1 MRRALIWWSVIGVLV
16 VFAAGMATGMFI
28 GARKAQDALVFK
40 HRKHMG
46 DRMRQHLIRELEL
59 TPEQIEKVSPIID
72 DTSRRLQEIRQES
85 GRRVHDTMRESRAAI
100 DPHLTPGQRERF
112 AAMKHRQKRSM
123 RHRDGPPH
131 DGDAEPHPRDE
142 H

>member
-1 MRRALIWWSVIGVLV
+1 MRRALIWWSVVGVLV
-16 VFAAGMATGMFI
+16 VFAAGMATGMFV
-28 GARKAQDALVFK
+28 GARRAQDALVFK

-72 DTSRRLQEIRQES
+72 DTSRRLQEIRSES
-85 GRRVHDTMRESRAAI
+85 GRRVTETMRESHAAI
-100 DPHLTPGQRERF
+100 GPHLTPAQRERLDT
-112 AAMKHRQKRSM
+112 MKL
-123 RHRDGPPH
+123 RHRRSTHHRGPAPH
-131 DGDAEPHPRDE
+131 DGEAEPPPRDG